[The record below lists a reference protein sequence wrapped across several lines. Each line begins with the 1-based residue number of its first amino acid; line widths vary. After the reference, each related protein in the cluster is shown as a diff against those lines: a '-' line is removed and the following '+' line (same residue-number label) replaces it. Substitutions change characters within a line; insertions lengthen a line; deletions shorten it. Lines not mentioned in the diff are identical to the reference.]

1 MSVNKLRLIQTTHLL
16 LLLFALL
23 TVLLFA
29 MLTVGTIEQHLLPQG
44 ILAAFLEKL
53 LKFSQFLII
62 LT

>member
-29 MLTVGTIEQHLLPQG
+29 VLTVGTIKQHLLPQG
-44 ILAAFLEKL
+44 ILAAFLEK
-53 LKFSQFLII
+53 
-62 LT
+62 